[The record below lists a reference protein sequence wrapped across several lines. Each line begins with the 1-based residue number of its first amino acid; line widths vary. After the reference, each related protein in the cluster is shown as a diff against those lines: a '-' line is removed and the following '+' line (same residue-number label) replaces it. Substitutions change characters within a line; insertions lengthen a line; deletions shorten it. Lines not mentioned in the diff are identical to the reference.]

1 MNFLLQLSKYLGAF
15 AAIVLCIGFVTRS
28 DFSLPKATEEATVT
42 ESSLDFG
49 VGERS
54 VTLGDRPANYSTSNH
69 AVSAPDRSES
79 LSGRR
84 VASSSRQPS
93 KRRMISSSDIRDWVQ
108 TNLSQTFLE
117 AERETMSPGVI
128 LATGVYFLEVGQGDL
143 SMNAADVVSYLSE
156 VRKTASSEAKKHMKY
171 IANSEE
177 WFVGLKIAGFD
188 SDRIAAIFSDYRLGS
203 YDKQMFNRHVE
214 KKIEQ
219 EEYAIA
225 DEQLV
230 ASPEIRQ
237 KDLAEAFNSYADRP
251 EVKKK
256 YGLPTFKAA
265 EPMSTREVS
274 QGRREAESFSP
285 GETKEYDD
293 PRFFWSVLQ
302 EMIALEHGYDTW
314 DDYKTVNPRA
324 ADKEFQSRSNIM
336 ATGGIMKVTR
346 KKGA

>member
-28 DFSLPKATEEATVT
+28 DFSLPKSVEEATVT
-42 ESSLDFG
+42 KSSLDFG
-49 VGERS
+49 EGERT
-54 VTLGDRPANYSTSNH
+54 VTLGDRPSSYSTSSQS
-69 AVSAPDRSES
+69 VSAPDQRES
-79 LSGRR
+79 LDDHRAETSGR
-84 VASSSRQPS
+84 
-93 KRRMISSSDIRDWVQ
+93 KRDNRRTLAARDIQDWVQ
-108 TNLSQTFLE
+108 TNLAQTFLE
-117 AERETMSPGVI
+117 ADKETMSPGVI
-128 LATGVYFLEVGQGDL
+128 LATGVYFLEMGQGDL
-143 SMNAADVVSYLSE
+143 SMNAADVASYLSE

-177 WFVGLKIAGFD
+177 WFVGLKIAGFN
-188 SDRIAAIFSDYRLGS
+188 SDRIATIFSDYRLGA

-219 EEYAIA
+219 EDYVVA

-237 KDLAEAFNSYADRP
+237 KDLADAFNSYAERP

-265 EPMSTREVS
+265 EPMSTREIS

-285 GETKEYDD
+285 GDTKEYDD

-314 DDYKTVNPRA
+314 DDYKAVNPQA
-324 ADKEFQSRSNIM
+324 AEKEFQSRSNIM

>member
-28 DFSLPKATEEATVT
+28 DFSLPKSVEEATVT
-42 ESSLDFG
+42 ESSLDFTD
-49 VGERS
+49 GERS
-54 VTLGDRPANYSTSNH
+54 VALGDRPSNYNSSNRT
-69 AVSAPDRSES
+69 VSAPDRSGS
-79 LSGRR
+79 LDSRPT
-84 VASSSRQPS
+84 SSSIDERS
-93 KRRMISSSDIRDWVQ
+93 KRRAIAGADIQDWIQ

-117 AERETMSPGVI
+117 AEKETMSPGVI

-143 SMNAADVVSYLSE
+143 SMNAADVSSYLAE
-156 VRKTASSEAKKHMKY
+156 VRKTASSKAKRHMKY

-177 WFVGLKIAGFD
+177 WFAGLKIAGFD
-188 SDRIAAIFSDYRLGS
+188 SDRIAAIFSDYRLGA

-219 EEYAIA
+219 EDYTVE

-265 EPMSTREVS
+265 EPMSSREIS
-274 QGRREAESFSP
+274 EGRREAESLSP

-314 DDYKTVNPRA
+314 EDYKAANSQA
-324 ADKEFQSRSNIM
+324 ADREFQSRSNVM

>member
-28 DFSLPKATEEATVT
+28 DFSLPKSMEEATVT

-49 VGERS
+49 SSDRSISLGERS
-54 VTLGDRPANYSTSNH
+54 TSYSTPDRT
-69 AVSAPDRSES
+69 VSAPDRAES
-79 LSGRR
+79 LSERQHTYSESER
-84 VASSSRQPS
+84 SSRRTIGGQ
-93 KRRMISSSDIRDWVQ
+93 DIRDWVE

-117 AERETMSPGVI
+117 ADKETMSPGVI
-128 LATGVYFLEVGQGDL
+128 LATGIYFLEVGQGDL
-143 SMNAADVVSYLSE
+143 SMNAADVASYLAE
-156 VRKTASSEAKKHMKY
+156 VRKTASGEAKKHMKY

-188 SDRIAAIFSDYRLGS
+188 SDRIAAIFSDYRLGT

-219 EEYAIA
+219 EDYAVA

-230 ASPEIRQ
+230 SSPEIRQ

-285 GETKEYDD
+285 GQTKEYDD

-314 DDYKTVNPRA
+314 EDYQAANPQA

-336 ATGGIMKVTR
+336 ATGGVMKVTR
-346 KKGA
+346 KKGV